1 MFVSRCR
8 QALPSGNALRPGIA
22 FLALALL
29 VAPPARGAAP
39 TGRLDLTTAQWRE
52 DLRAFA
58 TQLPKRHAQPFHFM
72 TREAFDREVA
82 SLDSAIAGLDGPTV
96 LARLTRIAAMVGDG
110 HTRINI
116 PPALLS
122 FYPLGLRNFGNQI
135 RVIRTAAGA
144 DSALGMRLVSID
156 DTPVAEALSRVDRLQ
171 AQDEL
176 PGLREAQAP
185 GYLTNA
191 TLLHGV
197 GVVRDERRARVTF
210 QDDGGAPLTLTLAP
224 VTLPPADVVWH
235 LTSPE
240 VPLYRRNRT
249 EALAFTW
256 LEESRT
262 VYCNFRNYQDLGDRA
277 AKLFAFVDQH
287 PVDRLVIDMRQN
299 GGGDFYEGRSHLVN
313 PIRKRPAIDRAGH
326 LFVIVG
332 PITFSAAL
340 ANAIDFR
347 NQTHAMLVGEPIG
360 EKPNSW
366 SENDEFTLPNS
377 RLKVSYSTKFYEF
390 APGQQVIT
398 PDRVIVPTWEEFRA
412 GRDPV
417 LEWILGCCR

>member
-1 MFVSRCR
+1 MFVFRCR
-8 QALPSGNALRPGIA
+8 QARAGNALRPGNAI
-22 FLALALL
+22 LLLALL
-29 VAPPARGAAP
+29 LALPARGADRLA
-39 TGRLDLTTAQWRE
+39 RLDLTAAEWRE

-72 TREAFDREVA
+72 AREAFDREVA
-82 SLDSAIAGLDGPTV
+82 SLDSAIAGLDGTTV
-96 LARLTRIAAMVGDG
+96 LVRLTRIAAMVGDG

-116 PPALLS
+116 PGALVPA
-122 FYPLGLRNFGNQI
+122 YPLAFRDFGDQI
-135 RVIRTAAGA
+135 RVIRTAADA

-156 DTPVAEALSRVDRLQ
+156 DTPVAEVLSRIDRLM
-171 AQDEL
+171 AQDEN

-185 GYLTNA
+185 GYLSIGA
-191 TLLHGV
+191 LLHGV
-197 GVVRDERRARVTF
+197 GVVRDERRARFTF
-210 QDDGGAPLTLTLAP
+210 EGDGRAPLTLTLAP
-224 VTLPPADVVWH
+224 MTAPAANLVWH
-235 LTSPE
+235 FTSPE
-240 VPLYRRNRT
+240 LPLYRRNRT
-249 EALAFTW
+249 ESLAFTW
-256 LEESRT
+256 LAESRT

-299 GGGDFYEGRSHLVN
+299 GGGDFFQGRRHLVE
-313 PIRKRPAIDRAGH
+313 PIRKRPAIDRPGH

-347 NQTHAMLVGEPIG
+347 NKTHAMLVGEPIG

-366 SENDEFTLPNS
+366 SENDEFVLPNS
-377 RLKVSYSTKFYEF
+377 GLKVSYSTKFYEF

-398 PDRVIVPTWEEFRA
+398 PDRVIAPTWEEFRS